1 MEKAIIN
8 VDWGK
13 KTVLGQFIRSNISNK
28 VVYINIYM
36 IQLEFGRHFVMLN
49 KSSLHMVVWLKQI
62 SFLGDAN
69 CYIFLQLRDWL
80 DLSLNHSVP
89 SSLLILSRYLSIF
102 SVEFFKDFLEKC
114 DHLILSVEHFL
125 FQERS
130 DQRKLFKLHSLLC
143 QMRLQILW
151 G

>member
-8 VDWGK
+8 VDWKK
-13 KTVLGQFIRSNISNK
+13 KTVLGWFIRSNISNK

-62 SFLGDAN
+62 SFLGDVN
-69 CYIFLQLRDWL
+69 YYISLQLRDWL

>member
-1 MEKAIIN
+1 
-8 VDWGK
+8 
-13 KTVLGQFIRSNISNK
+13 
-28 VVYINIYM
+28 
-36 IQLEFGRHFVMLN
+36 
-49 KSSLHMVVWLKQI
+49 MVVWLKQI
-62 SFLGDAN
+62 SFLGDVN
-69 CYIFLQLRDWL
+69 YYISLQLRDWL

-143 QMRLQILW
+143 QMRL
-151 G
+151 